1 MAKPAPVIDI
11 RTSLLAPEK
20 NRAFSFTPAATG
32 SPTLWEAF
40 GLPTG
45 LAINASTGAITGTP
59 TVDGVFQFVLRAT
72 NYDSRSFTVDTSTDV
87 CTANG
92 HPFTDGDLV
101 TVSTTTT
108 LPSPLLVSTL
118 YEIRDATAS
127 TFKLA
132 ATAGGPAIDLTTTG
146 SGTHTVSL
154 PQSDEITVTMP
165 VLGTSSVVPTNDVAI
180 EINVDIVTGR
190 LTVLGIPDDF
200 EWGPPLATTPASLLR
215 KAKLLVKAGT
225 RRPALIGFTRDEILQ
240 DLEIETLDVMA
251 REYGTEPV
259 ISLNDGVFT
268 KEGTGSLTRYRVILD
283 LDAEQ
288 WGAIL
293 ASYESDTGGY
303 HDPIAEIRYT
313 IGTPLDLYD
322 ETDTTTGIALSGG
335 LSGGSVIAETASFTG
350 IDEFAAPVPME
361 LTITLT
367 VAGRPLQSAEL
378 VRTFDLEFD
387 AGAFVITNEAG
398 DTTLQGPA
406 ESAAWRATLTHI
418 DTTGDADSVDVD
430 VEIETTDDLT
440 YTRYAFD
447 FSVAP
452 YGFSGDLT
460 DPDSVVTFATGPFF
474 ALFDVSEVIIGAS
487 ASFDSSYAS
496 VTAFFTDVINTWDG
510 IEGASRADE
519 VEALSIN
526 SFRVWVLSTTTARFA
541 GLDSTDP
548 PASPSPP
555 AITPGITG
563 DATTATLEV
572 RLRQVADPWVV
583 PFDLASE
590 TFVLRAMDAMTP
602 P

>member
-1 MAKPAPVIDI
+1 MAKPAPVIDT

-72 NYDSRSFTVDTSTDV
+72 NYDSRSFTVDTGTEV
-87 CTANG
+87 CTSNG
-92 HPFTDGDLV
+92 HPFADGDLV
-101 TVSTTTT
+101 LVSTTTT

-146 SGTHTVSL
+146 TGTHTVSL
-154 PQSDEITVTMP
+154 PQSDEIAVVMP
-165 VLGTSSVVPTNDVAI
+165 VLGTSSVVPVNDIAI

-190 LTVLGIPDDF
+190 LKVLGIPDDF
-200 EWGPPLATTPASLLR
+200 EWGPPLAEAPASLLR
-215 KAKLLVKAGT
+215 RAKLLVKAGT

-240 DLEIETLDVMA
+240 DLEIETLDVLA

-259 ISLNDGVFT
+259 ITLNDGVFA
-268 KEGTGSLTRYRVILD
+268 KEGTGSLTRYRVVLD
-283 LDAEQ
+283 LDAEV
-288 WGAIL
+288 WGALL

-313 IGTPLDLYD
+313 LGTPPDLYD
-322 ETDTTTGIALSGG
+322 VTDTTTGIALEGG
-335 LSGGSVIAETASFTG
+335 LSGGSIIEETASFTG
-350 IDEFAAPVPME
+350 LDEFAEPVPME

-367 VAGRPLQSAEL
+367 VAGRPLQSLEL

-387 AGAFVITNEAG
+387 AGAFVLTNETG
-398 DTTLQGPA
+398 DDDLQGPA
-406 ESAAWRATLTHI
+406 ESAQWRATLTHI
-418 DTTGDADSVDVD
+418 DTSGDADSVDVD
-430 VEIETTDDLT
+430 IEIETTDDLT

-452 YGFSGDLT
+452 YGFDGDLT
-460 DPDSVVTFATGPFF
+460 GEGTVTFALGPY
-474 ALFDVSEVIIGAS
+474 LGLYDVDEIEIDTVQLDA
-487 ASFDSSYAS
+487 SYAS
-496 VTAFFTDVINTWDG
+496 TAAFFADVISTWNG
-510 IEGASRADE
+510 IEGAVRADE

-526 SFRVWVLSTTTARFA
+526 SFRVWVLATTTVRHA
-541 GLDSTDP
+541 GLDDSDP
-548 PASPSPP
+548 ITTPAAA
-555 AITPGITG
+555 AITPGIVG
-563 DATTATLEV
+563 AEVTATLEV
-572 RLRQVADPWVV
+572 RLRQVADPWIV

>member
-1 MAKPAPVIDI
+1 MAKPAPVIDR

-45 LAINASTGAITGTP
+45 LSINASTGQITGTP

-72 NYDSRSFTVDTSTDV
+72 NYDSRTFTVDTSTDV
-87 CTANG
+87 CTSNG

-101 TVSTTTT
+101 TVSSTTT

-146 SGTHTVSL
+146 TGTHTMSL
-154 PQSDEITVTMP
+154 PQSDEMTVTMP

-200 EWGPPLATTPASLLR
+200 EWGPPLAAPPASLLR

-240 DLEIETLDVMA
+240 DLVIETLDVMA

-259 ISLNDGVFT
+259 ISLNDGVFE

-288 WGAIL
+288 WGALL

-313 IGTPLDLYD
+313 IGTPPDLYD
-322 ETDTTTGIALSGG
+322 ETDTTTGIALEGG
-335 LSGGSVIAETASFTG
+335 LSGGSVIEETASFTG
-350 IDEFAAPVPME
+350 MDEFAAPVPME

-398 DTTLQGPA
+398 DTTLQGPV
-406 ESAAWRATLTHI
+406 ESAKWRATLTHI
-418 DTTGDADSVDVD
+418 DTTGDADSIDVD
-430 VEIETTDDLT
+430 VEIETTNDAS
-440 YTRYAFD
+440 YPYYEWVFNFD
-447 FSVAP
+447 GIG
-452 YGFSGDLT
+452 GFSGSFTNPEEGIIFADTLYLSLYDASDT
-460 DPDSVVTFATGPFF
+460 QIGSSVALDTSFDDFADFIAELEAAWQT
-474 ALFDVSEVIIGAS
+474 ASGAS
-487 ASFDSSYAS
+487 DVYDIVFELDDAVRFRILSSTS
-496 VTAFFTDVINTWDG
+496 VRGLAIAPSSPTLAP
-510 IEGASRADE
+510 AD
-519 VEALSIN
+519 
-526 SFRVWVLSTTTARFA
+526 
-541 GLDSTDP
+541 
-548 PASPSPP
+548 
-555 AITPGITG
+555 ITPGITG